1 MIFSEVILIVLIYSL
16 GICTL
21 LLCAQLC
28 SRHLR
33 RMHLCSK
40 GPAVNPWLQEIQGV
54 KPFLLLFN
62 KTNKNWSYITLWDSL
77 RDFRKLSF
85 LCSVG
90 YDVLFSAR
98 VLMGVAL
105 LHKKDGLEW
114 KFLLVLGFLQGN
126 ATKHWSQELL
136 VAGGHS
142 VCCRMFGS
150 NPGYNP
156 TRHITLSPE
165 FWQLKTSPDIA
176 CHVSWWAGMTDVD
189 VTCESRLTSSAE
201 TPKGKS
207 TWSSYFLAGPCQRSG
222 HLSTMVELV

>member
-1 MIFSEVILIVLIYSL
+1 
-16 GICTL
+16 
-21 LLCAQLC
+21 
-28 SRHLR
+28 
-33 RMHLCSK
+33 
-40 GPAVNPWLQEIQGV
+40 
-54 KPFLLLFN
+54 
-62 KTNKNWSYITLWDSL
+62 
-77 RDFRKLSF
+77 
-85 LCSVG
+85 
-90 YDVLFSAR
+90 
-98 VLMGVAL
+98 MGVAL

-126 ATKHWSQELL
+126 ATKHWSKELL

-156 TRHITLSPE
+156 TRHISTLSPE

-201 TPKGKS
+201 NPQGKKHLEQLFSGWPLPTLRASFYHGRVSIKWARYLSVRWSNISSSDEMPSVITPWRQFTFPVGKLLKS
-207 TWSSYFLAGPCQRSG
+207 LTDRKLESILDTACCKLISDDLWGNGFQIQWSQLK
-222 HLSTMVELV
+222 